1 MASFADP
8 SSPSSMLSSSSS
20 HGSHMYG
27 SPPSNRIRGLS
38 ASPPRAHGGVQH
50 LSPEHG
56 VVIRPRRRKEEASPE
71 GLEIES
77 DASPVV
83 ITREVLSSLF
93 SLPLSAAADRLRISV
108 TSLKKI
114 CRSFGVRLWP
124 YRFQQYQDK
133 LSSDPAQASAEVGVC
148 AAQNGCGGTE
158 NGGSAA
164 EVNAWSASARD
175 GEWTRGNVGSVPGAV
190 PAVPTPRFA
199 APATNLS
206 TWEHAPTGVYHTL
219 HHHVDAERRVWQQYQ
234 DKLSSDPAQSSAEVG
249 VCAAKNGC
257 GGTENGGSA
266 AEVNTCW
273 SASASARDG
282 EWTRADDGSVPGGV
296 PAVTTTC
303 FATPGAY
310 ATNLSTWEH
319 APTGVYHTLHH
330 HVDAERRVWHHS
342 VTEQR
347 RPDPDGRSD
356 SSVSFRNQATP
367 YRADAP
373 GTLAPATRSELCSD
387 EELRFVAALAHRRA
401 KENRESDR
409 DVIVD
414 EW

>member
-1 MASFADP
+1 
-8 SSPSSMLSSSSS
+8 
-20 HGSHMYG
+20 
-27 SPPSNRIRGLS
+27 
-38 ASPPRAHGGVQH
+38 
-50 LSPEHG
+50 
-56 VVIRPRRRKEEASPE
+56 VIRPRRRKEEASPE

-219 HHHVDAERRVWQQYQ
+219 HHHVDAERRVW
-234 DKLSSDPAQSSAEVG
+234 
-249 VCAAKNGC
+249 
-257 GGTENGGSA
+257 
-266 AEVNTCW
+266 
-273 SASASARDG
+273 
-282 EWTRADDGSVPGGV
+282 
-296 PAVTTTC
+296 
-303 FATPGAY
+303 
-310 ATNLSTWEH
+310 
-319 APTGVYHTLHH
+319 
-330 HVDAERRVWHHS
+330 HHS

-356 SSVSFRNQATP
+356 SSASFRNQATLHG
-367 YRADAP
+367 ADAP

-387 EELRFVAALAHRRA
+387 EELRVCFLSRF
-401 KENRESDR
+401 
-409 DVIVD
+409 IT
-414 EW
+414 

>member
-1 MASFADP
+1 
-8 SSPSSMLSSSSS
+8 
-20 HGSHMYG
+20 
-27 SPPSNRIRGLS
+27 
-38 ASPPRAHGGVQH
+38 
-50 LSPEHG
+50 
-56 VVIRPRRRKEEASPE
+56 VIRPRRRKEEASPE

-124 YRFQQYQDK
+124 YRF
-133 LSSDPAQASAEVGVC
+133 
-148 AAQNGCGGTE
+148 
-158 NGGSAA
+158 
-164 EVNAWSASARD
+164 
-175 GEWTRGNVGSVPGAV
+175 
-190 PAVPTPRFA
+190 
-199 APATNLS
+199 
-206 TWEHAPTGVYHTL
+206 
-219 HHHVDAERRVWQQYQ
+219 QQYQ

-356 SSVSFRNQATP
+356 SSASFRNQATLHG
-367 YRADAP
+367 ADAP

-387 EELRFVAALAHRRA
+387 EELRVCFLSRF
-401 KENRESDR
+401 
-409 DVIVD
+409 IT
-414 EW
+414 